1 MPRGEVKPLGFP
13 KRLLVRDTMKEDYRK
28 LSNNEI
34 EKLIQVKMHELVQL
48 RNELAKRRDESLPS
62 INYDFTQRIND

>member
-1 MPRGEVKPLGFP
+1 
-13 KRLLVRDTMKEDYRK
+13 MKKDYRK

-48 RNELAKRRDESLPS
+48 RNELAKRMDGSIPP